1 MLKHPRQFS
10 TELMEKL
17 LELMRDQKT
26 ADKEFTQ
33 TLETVT
39 KAMVLLFSHHPSTAD
54 QVLFYNNFI
63 LVKFFRFLHKVIC
76 LNFVNICKQQMR
88 QVQSLLC

>member
-1 MLKHPRQFS
+1 MIIGGVYLRLFISNPSWNVRHPRQFA

-26 ADKEFTQ
+26 ANKEFSQ
-33 TLETVT
+33 TLESVT

-54 QVLFYNNFI
+54 QVYFI
-63 LVKFFRFLHKVIC
+63 RK
-76 LNFVNICKQQMR
+76 
-88 QVQSLLC
+88 